1 MYRSILVPLDGSPF
15 AEHALPRALMI
26 AQHSG
31 ATVHLVHVHVPST
44 QAYVVDIPPIFDD
57 TIDRPNRENERA
69 YLAGLAH
76 RIATQWNVP
85 VTQTLLEGSPATT
98 LHDHA
103 LKIAADLV
111 VMTTHGHSPL
121 ARLWLGSVADAL
133 VRRVSAPVL
142 LVRPYEEVSDF
153 LHLDREQPFKRVLI
167 PLDGSRLA
175 EAALDQ
181 AVALADGVDVEYT
194 LLQAIEPVLITY
206 LPLASGSEV
215 DEQSFALWRAEAHEY
230 LERMAKRLPTSRP
243 VQTRVVTATPAGA
256 ILSYARQHGIDMI
269 AMATHGRSGISRMLL
284 GSVADKVVRG
294 THIPVLLHRP
304 SALGLPVSSAQRA
317 PLDVEA

>member
-44 QAYVVDIPPIFDD
+44 QAYVLDIPPADD
-57 TIDRPNRENERA
+57 TLDRPSREYERE
-69 YLAGLAH
+69 YLARLVQ
-76 RIATQWNVP
+76 RITAKWQVP
-85 VTQTLLEGSPATT
+85 VTQALLDGSPVVT

-121 ARLWLGSVADAL
+121 TRLWLGSVADAL
-133 VRRVSAPVL
+133 VRQVSAPVL
-142 LVRPYEEVSDF
+142 LVRPYEEASDF
-153 LHLDREQPFKRVLI
+153 LQLDREQPFKRVLI

-175 EAALDQ
+175 EAALDH
-181 AVALADGVDVEYT
+181 AVALAGGRDVEYT
-194 LLQAIEPVLITY
+194 LIQAIEPILITY
-206 LPLASGSEV
+206 LPLASGNDV
-215 DEQSFALWRAEAHEY
+215 DEQSFALWRAEAREY
-230 LERMAKRLPTSRP
+230 LERMAQRLPTTRP
-243 VQTRVVTATPAGA
+243 VRTQVIVAPPAGA
-256 ILSYARQHGIDMI
+256 ILSYACQHGIDLI
-269 AMATHGRSGISRMLL
+269 AMATHGRSGISRVLL

-304 SALGLPVSSAQRA
+304 SALGLPLSTEQRVPA
-317 PLDVEA
+317 NVAV